1 VVVKFQI
8 NLFSVQLINECNL
21 ILFDLTIFFKI
32 DIIKIIVGD
41 QNPIRFR
48 FYGLNKGTCAVTWV
62 GRQIQSN

>member
-1 VVVKFQI
+1 
-8 NLFSVQLINECNL
+8 
-21 ILFDLTIFFKI
+21 LFDLTNFFKI